1 MATVPT
7 LGGEPFLTDAGLET
21 CMVFKDGL
29 DLPSFASFVLVDGPG
44 RPNLESYYRQFL
56 TLAEQ
61 HGTGFVLDTPSWR
74 ANPDWGEVLGLD
86 RAQLEAVNGKGI
98 AMVSDLRQQTAIA
111 DKVPVNLVIGPRGD
125 GYRPDG
131 VMSAAQAAG
140 YHAWQVGVGASGGV
154 DMVSAVTMNYLE
166 EAQGIAAAAAKE
178 GLPCVISFTVETDG
192 KLPTGMTLAEAV
204 KRTDDSSRGSVA
216 YYMVNCAH
224 PSHFLTALDDDSLR
238 NRIGGIRANASR
250 MSHAELDEAEE
261 LDDGNPAELA
271 GDYAQALGALPH
283 VCVLGG
289 CCGTDHR
296 HVAAIAQECVPT
308 IRARQST

>member
-7 LGGEPFLTDAGLET
+7 LGGEHFLTDAGLET

-29 DLPSFASFVLVDGPG
+29 DLPSFASFVLIDGPG
-44 RPNLESYYRQFL
+44 RPNLESYYRQCL

-61 HGTGFVLDTPSWR
+61 HVTGFVLDTPSWR

-86 RAQLEAVNGKGI
+86 RAQLEAVNRKGI

-131 VMSAAQAAG
+131 VMSVIEAAE
-140 YHAWQVGVGASGGV
+140 YHTLQVGIGADGGV
-154 DMVSAVTMNYLE
+154 DMVSAVTMNHLE

-178 GLPCVISFTVETDG
+178 GLSCVISFTVETDG

-204 KRTDDSSRGSVA
+204 KRTDDSNRGSVA

-224 PSHFLTALDDDSLR
+224 PSHFLTALDDDALR

-271 GDYAQALGALPH
+271 CDYAEVLGALPH

-296 HVAAIAQECVPT
+296 HVAAIVQECVPT
-308 IRARQST
+308 IRSRKSA